1 MSVEHWLQRWC
12 VDQQRAGHR
21 PVIGLNGPVGAGKST
36 LSRQLQAGF
45 AREGLRLAVASIDD
59 AYLFWQS
66 RLEAMAGNPYGVNRV
81 PPGSHD
87 PEALVEAIRAWR
99 EAGGADLQLPRFDKT
114 LRQGAGDRV
123 QDWSGEADALLL
135 EGWLLGCR
143 PLPGPQLDDVAGL
156 EQLKGFSAAELDWML
171 RCNQALE
178 AYLPLWTELD
188 RLVMLW
194 PLRWSL
200 PRRWRLQAEAKQR
213 REGGGWLPA
222 SQLES
227 IVKATLQSL
236 PPSLYQQPVLAY
248 ANEVR
253 VLDGRR
259 RSVWEGSGEAALA
272 WLDQPCS
279 DSSSAT
285 GYTKP

>member
-1 MSVEHWLQRWC
+1 
-12 VDQQRAGHR
+12 
-21 PVIGLNGPVGAGKST
+21 VIGLNGPVGAGKST

-45 AREGLRLAVASIDD
+45 ASAGLRLAVASIDD
-59 AYLFWQS
+59 AYLPWQA
-66 RLEAMAGNPYGVNRV
+66 RLQAMAGNPYGVNRV

-87 PEALVEAIRAWR
+87 PAGLVGAISAWR
-99 EAGGADLQLPRFDKT
+99 WAGGARLQLPRFDKT
-114 LRQGAGDRV
+114 VRQGEGDRV
-123 QDWSGEADALLL
+123 SDWCGEADALLL

-143 PLPGPQLDDVAGL
+143 PLSGLQLDVLAGL
-156 EQLKGFSAAELDWML
+156 KELEGFSAAELSWML
-171 RCNQALE
+171 RCNKALE
-178 AYLPLWTELD
+178 TYLPLWTELD
-188 RLVMLW
+188 QLVMLW

-213 REGGGWLPA
+213 REGGGWLSA
-222 SQLES
+222 SKLES
-227 IVKATLQSL
+227 IVKATLRSL
-236 PPSLYQQPVLAY
+236 PPSLYQQPVLAQ

-259 RSVWEGSGEAALA
+259 RCVWEGSGEAALT
-272 WLDQPCS
+272 WLDQSCS

>member
-1 MSVEHWLQRWC
+1 MSHDQQLLRWC
-12 VDQQRAGHR
+12 GEQMRAGYR

-36 LSRQLQAGF
+36 LSRQLQGCFAAAGV
-45 AREGLRLAVASIDD
+45 RLAVASIDD
-59 AYLFWQS
+59 AYLPWQA

-87 PEALVEAIRAWR
+87 PAGLVDAIQQWRQAR
-99 EAGGADLQLPRFDKT
+99 EAGLMLPRFDKT

-123 QDWSGEADALLL
+123 SDWTGEADALLL

-143 PLPGPQLDDVAGL
+143 PLPGRQIEALVGRKEL
-156 EQLKGFSAAELDWML
+156 QGFSAAELEWMVH
-171 RCNQALE
+171 CNEALVG
-178 AYLPLWTELD
+178 YLPLWAELD
-188 RLVMLW
+188 QLLMLW

-213 REGGGWLPA
+213 RGGGGWLPA
-222 SQLES
+222 SELES

-236 PPSLYQQPVLAY
+236 PPSLYQEPVLAH
-248 ANEVR
+248 ANWVR
-253 VLDGRR
+253 VLNSRR

-285 GYTKP
+285 G

>member
-1 MSVEHWLQRWC
+1 MSVEQRLLRWC
-12 VDQQRAGHR
+12 ADQQRTGHR

-59 AYLFWQS
+59 AYLPWQA

-87 PEALVEAIRAWR
+87 PAGLVVAIRAWR
-99 EAGGADLQLPRFDKT
+99 QAGGARLQLPRFDKT

-123 QDWSGEADALLL
+123 SAWIGEADALLL
-135 EGWLLGCR
+135 EGWLLGCW
-143 PLPGPQLDDVAGL
+143 PLPGLQLDVLTGL
-156 EQLKGFSAAELDWML
+156 KELEGFSAAELGWVL

-178 AYLPLWTELD
+178 AYLPLWAEIN

-213 REGGGWLPA
+213 REGGGWLSA
-222 SQLES
+222 SKLES

-236 PPSLYQQPVLAY
+236 PPSLYQQPVLAQ

-259 RSVWEGSGEAALA
+259 RCVWEGSGEAALT
-272 WLDQPCS
+272 WLDQSCS

>member
-1 MSVEHWLQRWC
+1 MSLEQQLLRWC
-12 VDQQRAGHR
+12 GDQTRAGYR

-36 LSRQLQAGF
+36 LSRQLQVCF
-45 AREGLRLAVASIDD
+45 ASAGLRLAVASIDD
-59 AYLFWQS
+59 AYLPWQA
-66 RLEAMAGNPYGVNRV
+66 RLKAMAGNPYGVNRV

-87 PEALVEAIRAWR
+87 PAGLVDAIREWR
-99 EAGGADLQLPRFDKT
+99 HASGAGLQLPRFDKT

-123 QDWSGEADALLL
+123 NDWNGEADALLL

-143 PLPGPQLDDVAGL
+143 PLPGHQMDALAGL
-156 EQLKGFSAAELDWML
+156 QELEGFSAAEIEWIV
-171 RCNQALE
+171 RCNEALDG
-178 AYLPLWTELD
+178 YRPLWGELD

-236 PPSLYQQPVLAY
+236 PPRLYQQPVLAD
-248 ANEVR
+248 ANSVR
-253 VLDGRR
+253 ILDSRR

-272 WLDQPCS
+272 WLNQPCS

-285 GYTKP
+285 G